1 MPRRISFYAPLGHGN
16 TGAMSIAEYPL
27 RWRRFRAAPSLSRET
42 RKRLRYME
50 FYLAHGR
57 HVRLTCRHFGIS
69 TDHLL
74 PVVAPLRSR
83 GGSRVWRTIA
93 TRGGRGGSASPRCGP
108 CACAPPPGPPL
119 QFTSATDTGLGA
131 ATIAV
136 DDHTPARPSDTP
148 DTAISQDRDVHR
160 DLLSFDI
167 HVHGH
172 YFLW

>member
-57 HVRLTCRHFGIS
+57 HVRLTCRHFGIG

-83 GGSRVWRTIA
+83 GGSRVWRISRHA
-93 TRGGRGGSASPRCGP
+93 A
-108 CACAPPPGPPL
+108 AAAGPPAPDAVL
-119 QFTSATDTGLGA
+119 VLAHPLPDLHFNPNPA
-131 ATIAV
+131 A
-136 DDHTPARPSDTP
+136 
-148 DTAISQDRDVHR
+148 
-160 DLLSFDI
+160 L
-167 HVHGH
+167 
-172 YFLW
+172 